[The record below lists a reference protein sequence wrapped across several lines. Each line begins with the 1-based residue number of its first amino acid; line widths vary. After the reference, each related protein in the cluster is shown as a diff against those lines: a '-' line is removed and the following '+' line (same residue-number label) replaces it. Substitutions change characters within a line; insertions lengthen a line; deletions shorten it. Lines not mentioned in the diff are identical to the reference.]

1 MGEEGG
7 GRDGGE
13 STDGED
19 DGGIGGD
26 EESWVGES
34 DEWGEV
40 EAVVG

>member
-13 STDGED
+13 SIDGED

-26 EESWVGES
+26 EESCVGES
-34 DEWGEV
+34 DEWGEF

>member
-1 MGEEGG
+1 MGEEGC

-13 STDGED
+13 SIDGED
-19 DGGIGGD
+19 NGGIGGN
-26 EESWVGES
+26 EESCIGKS

>member
-13 STDGED
+13 STDGEG
-19 DGGIGGD
+19 DGGIGSD
-26 EESWVGES
+26 EESCVGES